1 MNSVFSHTNAF
12 IEFCVGNAPT
22 LMDIIRTSP
31 LRCVGVVI
39 IKNVDDDIVH
49 FLLFRK
55 TYMRNFFLIS
65 EISFSFQVTVP

>member
-1 MNSVFSHTNAF
+1 
-12 IEFCVGNAPT
+12 
-22 LMDIIRTSP
+22 MDIIRTSP